1 MPLWNPL
8 PSVFQNPDHLSANLT
23 TVGTPLRPASI
34 LAECLLRFLAE
45 FPVTGL
51 GRFRHTVLRLPPAF
65 DEALWTCY
73 CQASWAGTPPLA
85 QVRLIVAHVAEPSD
99 TAPVRKHAA
108 SDGGFAATSQIGATA
123 IFAP

>member
-45 FPVTGL
+45 FTVTGL
-51 GRFRHTVLRLPPAF
+51 GRFRHTVLRLPLAF
-65 DEALWTCY
+65 DDLLWTCY
-73 CQASWAGTPPLA
+73 CQSELGGPCQRPLWI
-85 QVRLIVAHVAEPSD
+85 VRILPKTFLHLY
-99 TAPVRKHAA
+99 T
-108 SDGGFAATSQIGATA
+108 
-123 IFAP
+123 